1 MLTDKGGEVVS
12 SATKAWYT
20 SQGIEP
26 RQVGPKSAQLK
37 LCERPHHTCGNDESA
52 DGARRI
58 TSPPLAKSNE
68 KCSVRAKPRVQHRI
82 PYGMMFGI
90 RPDADHIRKLR
101 ALAYVYVSVPPRRL
115 KRHDTS
121 KAGFMLGFADGVY

>member
-1 MLTDKGGEVVS
+1 MQRKPGIHRRVLSPDKSGPRAHSSSYARGLTTLVVM
-12 SATKAWYT
+12 TKAPM
-20 SQGIEP
+20 EHAELP
-26 RQVGPKSAQLK
+26 RRLWPKAMRNAVYVQ
-37 LCERPHHTCGNDESA
+37 N
-52 DGARRI
+52 
-58 TSPPLAKSNE
+58 
-68 KCSVRAKPRVQHRI
+68 RVYNKETHRI
-82 PYGMMFGI
+82 PYGMKFGI